1 MDDQEIVN
9 EFLIESSE
17 NLSRLDQEMVELEK
31 RPGDAG
37 LLASIFR
44 TIHTIKGTCGF
55 LGFTTLEAITHHAEN
70 LLSMVRNGELELTPA
85 RVSLVLETVDAT
97 RRELVSIESKG
108 VESGAVYLDL
118 RERLEAATHADFEA
132 KSLVAPIEEVPTHEH
147 KEVLAHAPVAVE
159 TVVQATEQ
167 APTAAMSGVAHPEED
182 AAVAQRGPSAA
193 DSTIRV
199 DVSLLDKLMNLV
211 GELVLARNQLLQV
224 SLRREDVQ
232 LNASSQ
238 RLNLIATQLQE
249 GVMKTRMQPI
259 GVVWSKLPRVVRD
272 LASSCGKQIRLEMDG
287 ADTELDKSII
297 EAIKDPL
304 THIVRNCCDHGIERP
319 EVRVARGKSAQGR
332 LLVRAFHEGGQV
344 NIEII
349 DDGAGIDPVKV
360 KAKAVSRGLIRPEQA
375 EAMPDREAVNLV
387 FKPGFSMAEQVTNI
401 SGRGVGM
408 DVVKTNIEK
417 IGGTVDMLSRT
428 GEGTTVKLKIPLTL
442 AIIPGLVVRSGEQRF
457 VIPQVSLVEL
467 LRLEGEA
474 GFRQI
479 ERIHGAP
486 VFRRR
491 GTLLPLSYLNE
502 VLQLPA
508 TDQQES
514 CQVLNI
520 VVLQTEDR
528 KFGLVVDSVNDTQ
541 EIVVKPLGRQLKGL
555 TCYAGATIMGD
566 GKVALILDVAGLGR
580 RSGALAEG
588 AGAGRSTEV
597 KTDTAEPERQSLLLF
612 RAGSYQRLAVPLSL
626 VARLEEFAPERIEQ
640 ANGAAVVQYR
650 GQILPLVPLGTMLD
664 PCAPSVFQT
673 GQPVPV
679 VVFGDGKQAVGIVVD
694 QIIDIIETEVV
705 VRRKTGSG
713 MLFGSAV
720 VGDKVT
726 DFLDLPKVAG
736 ASGET
741 PFVDK
746 DAKRPAL
753 SILVA
758 AGSPVS
764 RGMARSYLE
773 MAGHQVREAA
783 SAAEAIKLT
792 GGRRY
797 DAMFVGQDLPGT
809 GPLAGAAELV
819 QHTRSAPAHCGIP
832 IIALTGDRAGREEV
846 PQDAAGYDGWQTGL
860 DRESLLE
867 SLEKLSGSLGG
878 GVRQPGEVGSL
889 VR

>member
-9 EFLIESSE
+9 EFLVESSE
-17 NLSRLDQEMVELEK
+17 NLSRLDREMVELEQ

-37 LLASIFR
+37 LLAGIFR

-70 LLSMVRNGELELTPA
+70 LLSRVRNGELDLTPA

-97 RRELVSIESKG
+97 RRELVSIESNG

-118 RERLEAATHADFEA
+118 RERLEAATHAGAEP
-132 KSLVAPIEEVPTHEH
+132 KSTSAPT
-147 KEVLAHAPVAVE
+147 EVLVP
-159 TVVQATEQ
+159 
-167 APTAAMSGVAHPEED
+167 PDEE
-182 AAVAQRGPSAA
+182 AAVAQRGPAAA

-224 SLRREDVQ
+224 SLRREDAQ

-272 LASSCGKQIRLEMDG
+272 LASSCGKQIGLEMEG

-319 EVRVARGKSAQGR
+319 EVRVARGKSAQGK
-332 LLVRAFHEGGQV
+332 LLVRAFHQGGQV

-360 KAKAVSRGLIRPEQA
+360 KAKAVGNGLIRPEQA
-375 EAMPDREAVNLV
+375 ESMPDREALNLV
-387 FKPGFSMAEQVTNI
+387 FKPGFSMAEQVSNI

-417 IGGTVDMLSRT
+417 IGGTVDMLSRV

-442 AIIPGLVVRSGEQRF
+442 AIIPGLVVGSGNQRF
-457 VIPQVSLVEL
+457 VIPQVSLLEL

-474 GFRQI
+474 GLRQI

-491 GTLLPLSYLNE
+491 GKLLPLCYLNE
-502 VLQLPA
+502 VLQLRGHL
-508 TDQQES
+508 QQDANR
-514 CQVLNI
+514 VLNI

-528 KFGLVVDSVNDTQ
+528 QFGLVVDAVNDTQ
-541 EIVVKPLGRQLKGL
+541 EIVVKPLGKQLKGM

-580 RSGALAEG
+580 QSGVLGDGRG
-588 AGAGRSTEV
+588 ADRLTEAQ
-597 KTDTAEPERQSLLLF
+597 TDAVEPERQSLLLF
-612 RAGSYQRLAVPLSL
+612 RAGGYRRLAVPLSL

-640 ANGAAVVQYR
+640 ANGGAVVQYR
-650 GQILPLVPLGTMLD
+650 GQILPLVALGPMLD
-664 PCAPSVFQT
+664 PGAANVFES

-679 VVFGDGKQAVGIVVD
+679 VVFGDGKRAVGIVVD
-694 QIIDIIETEVV
+694 RIIDIVETEVA
-705 VRRKTGSG
+705 VRRETGSG

-720 VGDKVT
+720 VGGKVT
-726 DFLDLPKVAG
+726 GFLDLPMVAG
-736 ASGET
+736 ARG
-741 PFVDK
+741 
-746 DAKRPAL
+746 DAAFGGHDARRAPL

-758 AGSPVS
+758 AGSPVW
-764 RGMARSYLE
+764 RGMARGYLE
-773 MAGHQVREAA
+773 MAGHQVQEAA
-783 SAAEAIKLT
+783 SAAEAIKLS

-797 DAMFVGQDLPGT
+797 DAMFVGQDLPGA
-809 GPLAGAAELV
+809 GPQAGAAELV
-819 QHTRSAPAHCGIP
+819 QHTRNASGHSGIP
-832 IIALTGDRAGREEV
+832 IIALTGDGEGREKAARET
-846 PQDAAGYDGWQTGL
+846 AGYDGWQTGL

-867 SLEKLSGSLGG
+867 SLEKLSGSLRGG
-878 GVRQPGEVGSL
+878 RRLGEVGSL
-889 VR
+889 VG